1 MLFLWLSQGPNSSNR
16 RSGNAPLFWIADR
29 ETNLKAKLKKIA
41 DIRNGY
47 QFRGKVEPLDL
58 VTGDGPATPLP
69 PGVVRVIQ
77 IKDIDD
83 DRQLHAGDL
92 AAVRIHADA
101 EKYEAR
107 QGDVLFLARG
117 HRLFATAITER
128 VHDTVA
134 TGYFFILRPKTDR
147 IRPEYLAWYINQPP
161 FQAVLR
167 TYMKGTHQP
176 LVARKD
182 VEDLRVEIPPLETQ
196 AAITALEDLR
206 LTEQHLLAA
215 IRHKR
220 SQLLLAVSMK
230 AARRP
235 S

>member
-1 MLFLWLSQGPNSSNR
+1 M
-16 RSGNAPLFWIADR
+16 
-29 ETNLKAKLKKIA
+29 KAKLKKIT

-47 QFRGKVEPLDL
+47 QFRGRVEPLDL
-58 VTGDGPATPLP
+58 VTDDGAAGPLP

-83 DRQLHAGDL
+83 DRRLHAADL
-92 AAVRIHADA
+92 TPVRIDADP
-101 EKYEAR
+101 EMYEAR

-117 HRLFATAITER
+117 HRLFATAITEPVR
-128 VHDTVA
+128 DAVA
-134 TGYFFILRPKTDR
+134 TGYFFILRPKTDKV
-147 IRPEYLAWYINQPP
+147 RPEYLAWYINQPP

-176 LVARKD
+176 LVSRKD

-196 AAITALEDLR
+196 DAITALDDLR
-206 LTEQHLLAA
+206 VREQHLLAT
-215 IRHKR
+215 IRQKR
-220 SQLLLAVSMK
+220 SQLLLAISMK